1 MTNFDYLKK
10 DDCFNSFSDIAI
22 VAEKTL
28 NIDVST
34 CIVNC
39 RRAMEQAIKWMY
51 SVDSSLRLPYQ
62 YTLNSLIKNEDFQD
76 IIDHSLFRRLE
87 YIRIN
92 GNVAAHGNKKLS
104 RDVACL

>member
-1 MTNFDYLKK
+1 MMIVLIV
-10 DDCFNSFSDIAI
+10 FSEIAI

-51 SVDSSLRLPYQ
+51 SVDGSLRLPYQ
-62 YTLNSLIKNEDFQD
+62 YTLNSLMKNEDFQD
-76 IIDHSLFRRLE
+76 IIDHSLFRRLD

-92 GNVAAHGNKKLS
+92 GNAACTWKQEIIK
-104 RDVACL
+104 RCCLFMS